1 MAIATNKNIYTCSI
15 AALISPNKPIYENNC
30 QWVYSVSISV
40 TEFVGNGKTS
50 KYTGMLED
58 IQKKK
63 KGNKLK
69 MYYTFSHSE
78 LKLSQ
83 ISITGK
89 YLEFTDSIGAPTLWP
104 IFLQLAEVTP
114 DHGNKTEPN
123 VFTRIYCIKIKMSKS
138 VLISNHFSWH
148 IRK

>member
-1 MAIATNKNIYTCSI
+1 
-15 AALISPNKPIYENNC
+15 
-30 QWVYSVSISV
+30 VSISV

-89 YLEFTDSIGAPTLWP
+89 YLEFTDSIGAPTL
-104 IFLQLAEVTP
+104 
-114 DHGNKTEPN
+114 
-123 VFTRIYCIKIKMSKS
+123 
-138 VLISNHFSWH
+138 
-148 IRK
+148 